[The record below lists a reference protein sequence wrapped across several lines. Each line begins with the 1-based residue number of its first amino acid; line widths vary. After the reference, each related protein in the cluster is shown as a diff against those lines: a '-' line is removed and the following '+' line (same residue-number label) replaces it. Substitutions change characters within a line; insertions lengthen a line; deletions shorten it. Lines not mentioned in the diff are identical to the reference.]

1 LFKYFTFIKTLK
13 TVVLPEPDEPII
25 EQHHQHTKRPCML
38 MDQEDMK
45 IRKKANEDLQGIFYP
60 GSTKKGNF

>member
-1 LFKYFTFIKTLK
+1 MNSN
-13 TVVLPEPDEPII
+13 DI
-25 EQHHQHTKRPCML
+25 E
-38 MDQEDMK
+38 